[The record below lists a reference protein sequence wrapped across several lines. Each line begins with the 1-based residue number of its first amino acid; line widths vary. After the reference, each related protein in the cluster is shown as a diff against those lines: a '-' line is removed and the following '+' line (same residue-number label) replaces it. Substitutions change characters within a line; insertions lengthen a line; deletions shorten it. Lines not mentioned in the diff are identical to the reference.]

1 MFSFWGPNN
10 EYGAFYYKIRKKRAS
25 PLLWGCHS
33 VRLRYMGFTQCF
45 GNHGFWLNVFART
58 CVNIL
63 AGIPVYKGI
72 CPTPASLL
80 LDTVWFRLQE
90 IRDPLGHQIVH
101 SSQMIH
107 TVFCQSRFCVE
118 CFCDDMWEYSSCSS
132 WDWDM
137 FSQKQSIIFIRKPW
151 LGNPSYRDQESR
163 QMLRGG
169 VHLLDIRCHRARL
182 KIHIVW
188 HGIETWVTDIL
199 CQMLSIPLEKH
210 LTQYVGHSHVFILG
224 PK

>member
-132 WDWDM
+132 WDW
-137 FSQKQSIIFIRKPW
+137 K
-151 LGNPSYRDQESR
+151 LVVLVE
-163 QMLRGG
+163 
-169 VHLLDIRCHRARL
+169 
-182 KIHIVW
+182 
-188 HGIETWVTDIL
+188 IETCFRKNNQSFSFENRDWAIRVTGTRNPVKCL
-199 CQMLSIPLEKH
+199 GAGSIC
-210 LTQYVGHSHVFILG
+210 
-224 PK
+224 

>member
-1 MFSFWGPNN
+1 MGDRHIVSD
-10 EYGAFYYKIRKKRAS
+10 AFYTLRKASDTICRSLICFHFGAHLTRMGYFNKKYAKKGAS

-33 VRLRYMGFTQCF
+33 VCHMYMGFTQCF

-63 AGIPVYKGI
+63 AGTPVYTGI

-101 SSQMIH
+101 SSQEIY

-118 CFCDDMWEYSSCSS
+118 CFCDDMWQYSSCSS
-132 WDWDM
+132 
-137 FSQKQSIIFIRKPW
+137 
-151 LGNPSYRDQESR
+151 
-163 QMLRGG
+163 
-169 VHLLDIRCHRARL
+169 
-182 KIHIVW
+182 
-188 HGIETWVTDIL
+188 
-199 CQMLSIPLEKH
+199 
-210 LTQYVGHSHVFILG
+210 
-224 PK
+224 